1 MTEQNPTAPITQDVL
16 TIPRKLPEGGRMN
29 IVGLTRDQLRE
40 ALIAAGTPEKQAK
53 MRLGQVWQ
61 WIYHWGVRDFADMT
75 NLAKDYRALLAEKFE
90 IALPEVVTRQ
100 VSADGTRKY
109 LLRIAGGH
117 EVEMVYIPEENRG
130 TLCVSSQVG
139 CTLTCSFCH
148 TGTQKLVRNLTA
160 GEIVGQLML
169 ARDDLGEWPEQGAPK
184 DETRLISNVVLMGM
198 GEPLYNFENVR
209 DAMKVVMDNEG
220 LTLSRR
226 RITLS
231 TSGVVPEIA
240 RAAEEIGCL
249 LAVSFHATTD
259 EVRDR
264 LVPINKRWNIE
275 TLLNT
280 LRDYPRL
287 SNSERIT
294 FEYVMLKGVNDSDAD
309 ARRLVKLIRGIPA
322 KINLI
327 PFNEW
332 PGAPYERSDWERIE
346 AFADI
351 IYKAGYAS
359 PIRTP
364 RGEDI
369 MAACGQL
376 KSATER
382 SPQEPGRDRCRGR
395 TGLSPRLVRHLVCI
409 STPSTTKSCV
419 FDVTMPLPR
428 AYKMR
433 TRTRTG
439 LHDRR
444 RAATG
449 RIRRRFHQGSQRV
462 GGCSETAGNVYRRYR
477 RRLRPAPHG
486 L

>member
-1 MTEQNPTAPITQDVL
+1 MSASAPITQDVM
-16 TIPRKLPEGGRMN
+16 TVTRKLPEGPVN
-29 IVGLTRDQLRE
+29 LVGLTRAAMRD

-53 MRLGQVWQ
+53 MRVNQVWQ
-61 WIYHWGVRDFADMT
+61 WIYQWGKRDFAEMT
-75 NLAKDYRALLAEKFE
+75 NLAKPYRALLAEHFVIE
-90 IALPEVVTRQ
+90 IPELVTRQ
-100 VSADGTRKY
+100 VSEDGTRKY
-109 LLRIAGGH
+109 LVRIAGGH
-117 EVEMVYIPEENRG
+117 EVEVVYIPEDDSG

-160 GEIVGQLML
+160 GEIVGQIMM
-169 ARDDLGEWPEQGAPK
+169 ARDDLGEWPVPGAPK
-184 DETRLISNVVLMGM
+184 DETRLLSNIVLMGM

-209 DAMKVVMDNEG
+209 DAMKIAMDPEG
-220 LTLSRR
+220 ISLSRR

-240 RAAEEIGCL
+240 RTAEEIGCQ
-249 LAVSFHATTD
+249 LAISFHATTD

-275 TLLNT
+275 ELLGA
-280 LRDYPRL
+280 LAAYPRV

-294 FEYVMLKGVNDSDAD
+294 FEYVMLDGVNDSDAD
-309 ARRLVKLIRGIPA
+309 AHRLIEHIRRHHIPA

-332 PGAPYERSDWERIE
+332 PGAPYRRSSNNRIR
-346 AFADI
+346 AFANI
-351 IYKAGYAS
+351 VYQAGYAS

-382 SPQEPGRDRCRGR
+382 ARKSRREIAAEA
-395 TGLSPRLVRHLVCI
+395 GL
-409 STPSTTKSCV
+409 
-419 FDVTMPLPR
+419 D
-428 AYKMR
+428 
-433 TRTRTG
+433 G
-439 LHDRR
+439 
-444 RAATG
+444 
-449 RIRRRFHQGSQRV
+449 
-462 GGCSETAGNVYRRYR
+462 
-477 RRLRPAPHG
+477 
-486 L
+486 

>member
-1 MTEQNPTAPITQDVL
+1 MTAPITQDVL
-16 TIPRKLPEGGRMN
+16 TIPRKLPESARIN
-29 IVGLTRDQLRE
+29 IVGLTREQLRD
-40 ALIAAGTPEKQAK
+40 ALIEAGTPERQAK
-53 MRLGQVWQ
+53 MRVGQIWQ
-61 WIYHWGVRDFADMT
+61 WIYHWGLRDFAQMT

-90 IALPEVVTRQ
+90 IGLPEVVTRQ
-100 VSADGTRKY
+100 ISEDGTRKY

-117 EVEMVYIPEENRG
+117 EVEAVYIPEENRG

-148 TGTQKLVRNLTA
+148 TGTQKLVRNLTP
-160 GEIVGQLML
+160 GEIVGQVML
-169 ARDDLGEWPEQGAPK
+169 VRDDLGEWPEPGTPK
-184 DETRLISNVVLMGM
+184 DETRLVSNVVLMGM
-198 GEPLYNFENVR
+198 GEPLYNFDAVR

-220 LTLSRR
+220 LSLSRR

-240 RAAEEIGCL
+240 KTAEEIGCQ
-249 LAVSFHATTD
+249 LAISFHATTD

-264 LVPINKRWNIE
+264 LVPINKKWNIA
-275 TLLNT
+275 TLLDA

-294 FEYVMLKGVNDSDAD
+294 FEYVMLDGVNDSDED

-332 PGAPYERSDWERIE
+332 PGAPYKRSSWERIE
-346 AFADI
+346 KFADI
-351 IYKAGYAS
+351 VYKAGYAS

-382 SPQEPGRDRCRGR
+382 GR
-395 TGLSPRLVRHLVCI
+395 
-409 STPSTTKSCV
+409 KSKAEV
-419 FDVTMPLPR
+419 EAEAR
-428 AYKMR
+428 A
-433 TRTRTG
+433 
-439 LHDRR
+439 
-444 RAATG
+444 
-449 RIRRRFHQGSQRV
+449 
-462 GGCSETAGNVYRRYR
+462 
-477 RRLRPAPHG
+477 
-486 L
+486 

>member
-1 MTEQNPTAPITQDVL
+1 MNAPTLTSQAADPVSAPITQDVL
-16 TIPRKLPEGGRMN
+16 TIPRKLPEGGKRN
-29 IVGLTRDQLRE
+29 LVGLTRDQLRN
-40 ALIAAGTPEKQAK
+40 ALIAAGTPERQAK
-53 MRLGQVWQ
+53 MRVGQIWQ
-61 WIYHWGVRDFADMT
+61 WIYHWGVRDFAAMT
-75 NLAKDYRALLAEKFE
+75 NLAKDYRALLAEHFE
-90 IALPEVVTRQ
+90 VTVPEIVTRQ
-100 VSADGTRKY
+100 ISADGTRKY

-117 EVEMVYIPEENRG
+117 EVEVVYIPEETRG
-130 TLCVSSQVG
+130 TLCISSQVG

-160 GEIVGQLML
+160 AEIVGQVMV
-169 ARDDLGEWPEQGAPK
+169 ARDDLGEWPVPGAPK
-184 DETRLISNVVLMGM
+184 DETRLVSNVVLMGM

-209 DAMKVVMDNEG
+209 DAMKVVMDGEG
-220 LTLSRR
+220 ISLSRR

-231 TSGVVPEIA
+231 TSGIVPEIA
-240 RAAEEIGCL
+240 RTAEEIGCL

-264 LVPINKRWNIE
+264 LVPVNKKWNIQ
-275 TLLNT
+275 TLLGA

-294 FEYVMLKGVNDSDAD
+294 FEYVMLKGVNDNDAD
-309 ARRLVKLIRGIPA
+309 ARRLVKLIAGIPA

-351 IYKAGYAS
+351 VYKAGYAS

-382 SPQEPGRDRCRGR
+382 QRKSRAEIASE
-395 TGLSPRLVRHLVCI
+395 TGL
-409 STPSTTKSCV
+409 
-419 FDVTMPLPR
+419 
-428 AYKMR
+428 
-433 TRTRTG
+433 
-439 LHDRR
+439 
-444 RAATG
+444 
-449 RIRRRFHQGSQRV
+449 
-462 GGCSETAGNVYRRYR
+462 
-477 RRLRPAPHG
+477 
-486 L
+486 

>member
-1 MTEQNPTAPITQDVL
+1 VPRPEDPMTDLPAAPIAPDVVTL
-16 TIPRKLPEGGRMN
+16 PRLPVNGGRTN
-29 IVGLTRDQLRE
+29 LVGLTRDQLRA
-40 ALIAAGTPEKQAK
+40 ALVAAGTPEAQAK
-53 MRLGQVWQ
+53 MRAGQLWQ
-61 WIYHWGVRDFADMT
+61 WIYHWGVRDFAAMT
-75 NLAKDYRALLAEKFE
+75 NLAKGYRARLADHFA
-90 IALPEVVTRQ
+90 IALPEIAARQ
-100 VSADGTRKY
+100 ISADGTRKY

-117 EVEMVYIPEENRG
+117 EVETVYIPEEGRG
-130 TLCVSSQVG
+130 TLCISSQVG

-160 GEIVGQLML
+160 AEIVGQVML
-169 ARDDLGEWPEQGAPK
+169 ARDDLGEWPVPGAPK

-198 GEPLYNFENVR
+198 GEPLYNFEAVR
-209 DAMKVVMDNEG
+209 DAMRVVMDGEG
-220 LTLSRR
+220 LSLSRR

-240 RAAEEIGCL
+240 RTATEIGCL

-264 LVPINKRWNIE
+264 LVPINKRWNIAA
-275 TLLNT
+275 LLDA

-294 FEYVMLKGVNDSDAD
+294 FEYVMLKDVNDSDAD
-309 ARRLVKLIRGIPA
+309 ARRLVRLIAGIPA

-327 PFNEW
+327 PFNAW
-332 PGAPYERSDWERIE
+332 PGAPYERSDSERIA

-351 IYKAGYAS
+351 VHKAGYAS

-382 SPQEPGRDRCRGR
+382 ARRSR
-395 TGLSPRLVRHLVCI
+395 T
-409 STPSTTKSCV
+409 
-419 FDVTMPLPR
+419 VTR
-428 AYKMR
+428 A
-433 TRTRTG
+433 G
-439 LHDRR
+439 
-444 RAATG
+444 
-449 RIRRRFHQGSQRV
+449 
-462 GGCSETAGNVYRRYR
+462 
-477 RRLRPAPHG
+477 
-486 L
+486 